1 MSPFT
6 YHRPTSVAQA
16 VALLAAHVDAKVL
29 AGGQSLL
36 PTLRLRLAAPTDLVD
51 LRHIDELRG
60 IHVSRNEIRVGAMTC
75 HCEVAASPEVRRLI
89 PALAA
94 LAAGIGD
101 RQVRNLGTI
110 GGSLANNDPA
120 ACYPAALLAL
130 DATVHTSRRRVPADE
145 FLHGLYETCLAAD
158 ELITAVSFPVPKRA
172 AYIKFR
178 QPASRFA
185 LAGVFVAETGGLS
198 RVAVTGAGLRG
209 AFRVPEM
216 EAALLR
222 SFSVEALARCRV
234 DPVALASDLHAS
246 AAYRAHLIVVMARR
260 AVAQLNA
267 ASAR

>member
-6 YHRPTSVAQA
+6 YHRPTSVDQA
-16 VALLAAHVDAKVL
+16 VALLAANADGKLL

-36 PTLRLRLAAPTDLVD
+36 PTLRLRLAAPTDLID
-51 LRHIDELRG
+51 LRHINELRG
-60 IHVSRNEIRVGAMTC
+60 IRVSGNELLVGAMSS
-75 HCEVAASPEVRRLI
+75 HCDVATSVEIRRLI

-94 LAAGIGD
+94 LAGGIGD
-101 RQVRNLGTI
+101 RQVRNLGTL

-130 DATVHTSRRRVPADE
+130 NATVHTSQRRVPADE
-145 FLHGLYETCLAAD
+145 FLRGLYETCLAPD

-172 AYIKFR
+172 AYLKFR

-185 LAGVFVAETGGLS
+185 RAGGFVAELRGGC

-209 AFRVPEM
+209 AFRVPEI

-222 SFSVEALARCRV
+222 SFSVESLARCRI

-260 AVAQLNA
+260 AVAQLNSTA
-267 ASAR
+267 AR